1 MIMIDI
7 KRIISSIDSE
17 LPEFNISNL
26 VCDILVMS
34 EKIEKL
40 DKTTYYYET
49 VKEIRENSLIKLRND
64 YFKAQKS
71 YSSINLQ
78 RLYKQRTEIKNIIL
92 KIGKLKSGTIKNIS
106 LSFFY
111 NELSIVDDYIKMKT
125 KFDKLKNIR
134 DYSNNDLM
142 FFFSA

>member
-1 MIMIDI
+1 MIDI